1 MRGRSRG
8 KRDPEN
14 MSSSHLPDAEE
25 LLRSLTEQ
33 MRPHVTPETGLVGI
47 RTGGVWLA
55 ERLHRELNVTTPLG
69 MLDVSFYRDDY
80 KRIGLKRHVKPSD
93 IPFEVE
99 GRHLIL
105 VDDVLYTG
113 RTIRAAMNE
122 LFDYGRPA
130 SIRLAA
136 LVDRGGRELPIA
148 AQFVGAT
155 LSVAPDRNI
164 ELRRDDSGRLSLALT
179 RT

>member
-1 MRGRSRG
+1 
-8 KRDPEN
+8 
-14 MSSSHLPDAEE
+14 MSVKPLPDAEQ
-25 LLRSLTEQ
+25 LLTALIAQ
-33 MRPHVTPETGLVGI
+33 MRPQVTPETGLIGI
-47 RTGGVWLA
+47 VTGGAWLA
-55 ERLHRELNVTTPLG
+55 ERLHAALKLEVPFGT
-69 MLDVSFYRDDY
+69 LDVSFYRDDFQH
-80 KRIGLKRHVKPSD
+80 KGLKRKVAPSD

-99 GRHLIL
+99 GRDLIL

-130 SIRLAA
+130 RIRLAS

-155 LSVAPDRNI
+155 IDVKQSV
-164 ELRRDDSGRLSLALT
+164 ELKRDEQGRLSLALST
-179 RT
+179 D